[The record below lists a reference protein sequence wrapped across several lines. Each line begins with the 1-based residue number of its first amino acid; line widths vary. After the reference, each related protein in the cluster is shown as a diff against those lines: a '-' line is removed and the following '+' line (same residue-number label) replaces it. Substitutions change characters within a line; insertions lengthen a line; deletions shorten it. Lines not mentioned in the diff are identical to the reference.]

1 MTTVWSFLLVLSL
14 LILVHEFGHF
24 VVARRLGI
32 KVLKFSF
39 GFGPRLF
46 GVVRGD
52 TDYCVSAFPLGG
64 FVKMLGEQ
72 PEEPVHESEIKWS
85 FSHRPVWQRAAVVF
99 AGPLFNIIFAWAIFF
114 VIFLV
119 YGNPVLLPD
128 VGDVQPGSPAQ
139 KAGIMKK
146 DKIVAIDGQSIRTW
160 DDLSE
165 KIKKYSGREI
175 VLSIQRDGRRFDI
188 AVKPNVTKLK
198 NIFGEEVEVPV
209 IGVSAAGD
217 LEIEKLGPIDAIKQA
232 SMKTWDLTVLTAQG
246 FLKIIQRVIPLSTLG
261 GPIMIAQLA
270 GEQAH
275 RGLLNL
281 FYFIA
286 MLSINLGLLNL
297 FPIPVLD
304 GGHLVF
310 FALEAVIG
318 RPLSIK
324 QMEFAQKIGM
334 VLLGA
339 LMLFVFYNDI
349 IKLLGIT
356 TQANMTPR

>member
-46 GVVRGD
+46 GIICGA

-72 PEEPVHESEIKWS
+72 PEEPVPDNEIKWS

-114 VIFLV
+114 VIFLA

-128 VGDVQPGSPAQ
+128 IGDVQAGSPAQ

-146 DKIVAIDGQSIRTW
+146 DKITAINGQPIRTW
-160 DDLSE
+160 QEVSE
-165 KIKKYSGREI
+165 KIKKYPGREI
-175 VLSIQRDGRRFDI
+175 SLSIKRGEERLEL
-188 AVKPNVTKLK
+188 AVKPNITKLK
-198 NIFGEEVEVPV
+198 NIFGEEVEVSV

-217 LEIEKLGPIDAIKQA
+217 LEIEKLNPLEAVTQA
-232 SMKTWDLTVLTAQG
+232 STKTWELTVLTAQG
-246 FLKIIQRVIPLSTLG
+246 FLKLIQRVIPLSTLG

-275 RGLLNL
+275 LGLLNL

-304 GGHLVF
+304 GGHLAF
-310 FALEAVIG
+310 FALEAITG

-324 QMEFAQKIGM
+324 QMEFAQKIGIL
-334 VLLGA
+334 LLGT

-349 IKLLGIT
+349 IRLLGIT
-356 TQANMTPR
+356 LPFKTTP

>member
-46 GVVRGD
+46 GITRGA

-72 PEEPVHESEIKWS
+72 PEEPVPANEIKWS
-85 FSHRPVWQRAAVVF
+85 FSHRPVWQRAAIVF

-114 VIFLV
+114 MILLA

-139 KAGIMKK
+139 KAGILKK
-146 DKIVAIDGQSIRTW
+146 DKITAINGQSVKTW
-160 DDLSE
+160 QDLSE
-165 KIKKYSGREI
+165 KIRKYSGREI
-175 VLSIQRDGRRFDI
+175 TLSIQREGKRLEI
-188 AVKPNVTKLK
+188 TVKPNVIKLK
-198 NIFGEEVEVPV
+198 NIFGEEIEAPV
-209 IGVSAAGD
+209 IGISAAGD
-217 LEIEKLGPIDAIKQA
+217 LEIEKLGPLDAISQA
-232 SMKTWDLTVLTAQG
+232 SMKTWELTVLTVQG
-246 FLKIIQRVIPLSTLG
+246 FLKIIQRAIPLSTLG

-275 RGLLNL
+275 LGLLNL

-304 GGHLVF
+304 GGHLAF
-310 FALEAVIG
+310 FALEAIIG

-324 QMEFAQKIGM
+324 QVAFAQKIGI
-334 VLLGA
+334 VLLSA

-349 IKLLGIT
+349 RRLLGIT
-356 TQANMTPR
+356 LPIKTTP